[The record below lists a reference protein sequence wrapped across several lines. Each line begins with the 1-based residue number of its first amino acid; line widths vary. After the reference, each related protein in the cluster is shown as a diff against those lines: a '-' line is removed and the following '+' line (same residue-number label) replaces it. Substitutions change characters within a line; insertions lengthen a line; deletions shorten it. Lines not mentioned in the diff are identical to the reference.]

1 MSQKNTVQLNIR
13 IDKELKENAE
23 RVLADFGIT
32 PSSAISMLYSQI
44 VMRNEFP
51 LELKRNKSMTESIS
65 DKDEKVSA
73 LIVKVVVSKK
83 LLKFCYYH
91 DPLACPVLP

>member
-65 DKDEKVSA
+65 DKDEKASDKMNQKDSKGG
-73 LIVKVVVSKK
+73 VKIKTPNNM
-83 LLKFCYYH
+83 FI
-91 DPLACPVLP
+91 

>member
-65 DKDEKVSA
+65 DKDEKASDKMNQKNSKGG
-73 LIVKVVVSKK
+73 VKIKTPNNM
-83 LLKFCYYH
+83 FI
-91 DPLACPVLP
+91 

>member
-65 DKDEKVSA
+65 DKDEKASD
-73 LIVKVVVSKK
+73 KMNQKNSKSGVIIK
-83 LLKFCYYH
+83 TPNNMFI
-91 DPLACPVLP
+91 

>member
-1 MSQKNTVQLNIR
+1 M
-13 IDKELKENAE
+13 
-23 RVLADFGIT
+23 ADFGIT

-65 DKDEKVSA
+65 DKDEKASDKMNQKDSKGG
-73 LIVKVVVSKK
+73 VKIKTPNNM
-83 LLKFCYYH
+83 FI
-91 DPLACPVLP
+91 

>member
-51 LELKRNKSMTESIS
+51 LELKRNKSMNESIS
-65 DKDEKVSA
+65 DKDEKASDKMNQKNSKGG
-73 LIVKVVVSKK
+73 VKIKTPNNM
-83 LLKFCYYH
+83 FI
-91 DPLACPVLP
+91 

>member
-65 DKDEKVSA
+65 DKDEKASDKMNQKDSKGG
-73 LIVKVVVSKK
+73 VKIKTPQNM
-83 LLKFCYYH
+83 FI
-91 DPLACPVLP
+91 

>member
-1 MSQKNTVQLNIR
+1 M
-13 IDKELKENAE
+13 
-23 RVLADFGIT
+23 ADFGIT

-65 DKDEKVSA
+65 DKDEKVSDKMNQKGSKGR
-73 LIVKVVVSKK
+73 VKLQTPNSM
-83 LLKFCYYH
+83 YI
-91 DPLACPVLP
+91 

>member
-65 DKDEKVSA
+65 DKDEKASDKMNQKDSKGG
-73 LIVKVVVSKK
+73 VKIKTPNSM
-83 LLKFCYYH
+83 FI
-91 DPLACPVLP
+91 

>member
-65 DKDEKVSA
+65 DKDEKVSDKMNQKDSKGR
-73 LIVKVVVSKK
+73 VKLQTTNSM
-83 LLKFCYYH
+83 YI
-91 DPLACPVLP
+91 